1 MELTEPEKTIIPKVI
16 NRIIT
21 MNNANPIALRY
32 ETLSS
37 LESSNFKLSD
47 WKCYNY
53 FEYIEL
59 THKIGRILI
68 HYKCMSNDG
77 ISIYSSNSPEWLL
90 VFLGSI
96 GTGLRPTGIYPTDT
110 LEQITF
116 KIKDSQSKIVFVE
129 DETKCQLL
137 IPLLEKSEICQ
148 IVIFNYS
155 QRNIKMEGVIYFDEF
170 LELDDL
176 NNQFEIIKRQK
187 KMTPEDICCYVYTS
201 GTTGNPKG
209 VMLSHDNLIFEAK
222 MMIRQY
228 PNFEST
234 KEQRIISYLPLS
246 HIAGTIIDIICP
258 IVAASEGKNINVNFA
273 RSDDLKKGTLVD
285 RIKIIRPTLFFGVPR
300 VWEKMKDKI
309 ELSLSEKNSTKKKFI
324 DWSRN
329 NVSQNKNK
337 SNPFRFLSNN
347 ILNKIK
353 IQLGLDKCL
362 LFLSGAAPL
371 SNEVSSFYESIN
383 IPILELYG
391 MSESTGAISCNLID
405 NNIIGCVGKLIPF
418 CEIKVMNNDLEVSP
432 VEDIFKVSEE
442 EQGELCFKGRNI
454 MSGYWGNPN
463 YEDNLE
469 IINKKNKE
477 SLQDGWLH
485 SGDKGCVDKNGLI
498 RITGRYKDIIIG
510 SGGENISPIPIED
523 KIKEKC
529 PLIEEIVMIGDSQKF
544 NIALLTLQTQL
555 KSSTQEE
562 CVKSDTRKIVC
573 KEIQEELELEAARQD
588 DRVKKIIY
596 DSICD
601 TNNNGDI
608 CKNNCYKIQKFCI
621 LKESFSIEGGE
632 LTSTLKIKRDYIN
645 KKYQDIINQV
655 YQCKEEYYYY

>member
-1 MELTEPEKTIIPKVI
+1 MDITEPDKTIIPKI
-16 NRIIT
+16 MNRIIT

-32 ETLSS
+32 ELVSS
-37 LESSNFKLSD
+37 DSDNQKLSN
-47 WKCYNY
+47 WNCYNY
-53 FEYIEL
+53 FEYVEL
-59 THKIGRILI
+59 IHKIGRILI
-68 HYKCMSNDG
+68 RYQCHCGDG

-96 GTGLRPTGIYPTDT
+96 GCGLRPTGIYPTDT

-116 KIKDSQSKIVFVE
+116 KIGDSRSKIVFVE
-129 DETKCQLL
+129 NEQKCRLL
-137 IPLLEKSEICQ
+137 MSLLEESKISQ

-155 QRNIKMEGVIYFDEF
+155 ERNIKIDGVSYFDEF
-170 LELDDL
+170 LESDDL

-187 KMTPEDICCYVYTS
+187 KMTPDDICCYVYTS

-209 VMLSHDNLIFEAK
+209 VMISHDNLIFEAK

-228 PNFEST
+228 PSFESN

-246 HIAGTIIDIICP
+246 HIAGTLLDIICP

-285 RIKIIRPTLFFGVPR
+285 RIKTIRPTLFFGVPR
-300 VWEKMKDKI
+300 VWEKMKERI
-309 ELSLSEKNSTKKKFI
+309 ELSLSEKNSTKKKLI
-324 DWSRN
+324 NWSRN
-329 NVSQNKNK
+329 SVSKGEN
-337 SNPFRFLSNN
+337 SRNPFKFLSNN

-362 LFLSGAAPL
+362 VFLSGAAPL
-371 SNEVSSFYESIN
+371 SMEVSLFYKSIN

-391 MSESTGAISCNLID
+391 MSESTGAMSCNLVSD
-405 NNIIGCVGKLIPF
+405 YLTGSVGKLLPF
-418 CEIKVMNNDLEVSP
+418 CEIKIMNNDQEVPP
-432 VEDIFKVSEE
+432 VEDIFTVSEE
-442 EQGELCFKGRNI
+442 QQGELCFKGRNI
-454 MSGYWGNPN
+454 MSGYWGNPDN
-463 YEDNLE
+463 IENLE
-469 IINKKNKE
+469 IINQKNQE

-485 SGDKGCVDKNGLI
+485 SGDKGCVDQNGYI

-510 SGGENISPIPIED
+510 SGGENISPIPIEN
-523 KIKEKC
+523 KIKENC
-529 PLIEEIVMIGDSQKF
+529 PLIDEIVMVGDSQKF
-544 NIALLTLQTQL
+544 NIALLTLQTQP
-555 KSSTQEE
+555 KEITQEE
-562 CVKSDTRKIVC
+562 CTIRTIVC
-573 KEIQEELELEAARQD
+573 KEIKEELELEAARQD
-588 DRVKKIIY
+588 SRIKKMIY
-596 DSICD
+596 DSICE

-621 LKESFSIEGGE
+621 LKEAFSVEGGE

-655 YQCKEEYYYY
+655 YKCSEEYYYY